1 MINTEVLLKE
11 AEFRAVRSSGKGGQ
25 NVNKLS
31 TRVEL
36 WYCPATS
43 QAIDGESRSKLSE
56 ALAGRL
62 DAQGRLR
69 IVSQQT
75 RSQYLNRKAAFDKL
89 VRILE
94 KILEPVKQRIE
105 TRAPASADDQRLRIK
120 KLRSDIK
127 KLRSNEG
134 DIES

>member
-1 MINTEVLLKE
+1 MSIHIPLKE
-11 AEFRAVRSSGKGGQ
+11 IQITFARSGGKGGQ

-43 QAIDGESRSKLSE
+43 QAVDGASRIKLTE